1 MRNAT
6 TLAAIVLGCGAL
18 ATTLLVTLVAA
29 LAVAAAALV
38 SAVAGTLLGALLMFQ
53 TLEWSNEYNLELDG
67 SLERGGI
74 WSTYRHDLLVHH
86 ESSSGWLSGDSYL
99 HWRTAP
105 KERFDADE
113 VLQFAVDH
121 GWNLH
126 ARGRIRADTIWVWS
140 PICVL
145 SEAECVEPTNHRAG
159 ELTPGYL
166 GIPTSAYR
174 DPSAE
179 FTVLCFSTGMLD
191 RADLDTTRRSVVGF
205 ASISAD
211 GSELFVAHHWGD

>member
-29 LAVAAAALV
+29 LAIAAAALV
-38 SAVAGTLLGALLMFQ
+38 GAVAGALLGAFLTFQ
-53 TLEWSNEYNLELDG
+53 ALENSREFNLELDG

-74 WSTYRHDLLVHH
+74 WSTYRNDLLVHH
-86 ESSSGWLSGDSYL
+86 ESVSGWQTRESYL
-99 HWRTAP
+99 HWRTSP

-113 VLQFAVDH
+113 VVQFAIDH
-121 GWNLH
+121 GWKLH
-126 ARGRIRADTIWVWS
+126 ARERIRADKIWSWS
-140 PICVL
+140 PNCLL
-145 SEAECVEPTNHRAG
+145 SEAECIEPTNHKAG

-179 FTVLCFSTGMLD
+179 FTVLCFSTGMVD
-191 RADLDTTRRSVVGF
+191 RADLETTRRSVVGF

>member
-1 MRNAT
+1 MRSQT
-6 TLAAIVLGCGAL
+6 TLATIALGCAAL
-18 ATTLLVTLVAA
+18 ATTLSVTLVAA
-29 LAVAAAALV
+29 LAIAAAALV
-38 SAVAGTLLGALLMFQ
+38 SAVAGALLGAFVTFQ
-53 TLEWSNEYNLELDG
+53 ALENSKEFNLELDG

-74 WSTYRHDLLVHH
+74 WSTYRNDLLVHH
-86 ESSSGWLSGDSYL
+86 ESVSGWQTRDSYL
-99 HWRTAP
+99 HWRTSP

-121 GWNLH
+121 GWKLH
-126 ARGRIRADTIWVWS
+126 AREHVRADKIWSWI
-140 PICVL
+140 PTCIL
-145 SEAECVEPTNHRAG
+145 SEEECVEPTNHKAG

-174 DPSAE
+174 DPSAK
-179 FTVLCFSTGMLD
+179 FTVMCFSTGMVD